1 MADVD
6 VYVNILERDSAQ
18 MNTFLKSVSEHPE
31 SFVAPSKTL
40 SSQVLKATKT
50 LFDHGMYCDYYDVVR
65 IVLSPS
71 ARDAFQGVSLQFF
84 NPVSS
89 V

>member
-50 LFDHGMYCDYYDVVR
+50 LFDHGMYCDFYGLDR
-65 IVLSPS
+65 IMLVLS
-71 ARDAFQGVSLQFF
+71 AKHALQR
-84 NPVSS
+84 VYS
-89 V
+89 